1 MEISAIL
8 EDAKEL
14 KSNQINPDTTKK
26 EIKTSAIVMNGESVI
41 LGGLIKNKSNVI
53 TSEVPFFSSIPLI
66 GNLFKNK
73 QNTNDKI
80 NLVIIV
86 TPYIIPKS
94 KDLTYMRQQLSELK
108 ELEEQ
113 FSKKLNKNLDEIE
126 KKEIFTSSKST
137 NNELHEKR
145 IKEILGE

>member
-1 MEISAIL
+1 
-8 EDAKEL
+8 
-14 KSNQINPDTTKK
+14 
-26 EIKTSAIVMNGESVI
+26 MNGESVI